1 MAGLVFNNEPDAWGS
16 QHDPKFDAAEIELS
30 HSEGHAAARPF
41 AVAIVP
47 NGPDHGRLLIVWG
60 PHEWTADFVAS

>member
-1 MAGLVFNNEPDAWGS
+1 
-16 QHDPKFDAAEIELS
+16 LS
-30 HSEGHAAARPF
+30 YSDGHAAARPF

-47 NGPDHGRLLIVWG
+47 LGATRGRLVILWG